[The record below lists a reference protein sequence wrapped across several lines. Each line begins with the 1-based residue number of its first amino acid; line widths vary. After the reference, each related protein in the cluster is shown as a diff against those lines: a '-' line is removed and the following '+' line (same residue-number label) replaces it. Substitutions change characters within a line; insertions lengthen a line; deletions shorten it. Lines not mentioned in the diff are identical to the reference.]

1 MAIRDWPVS
10 EQPREKLL
18 ALGSMAISDAELL
31 AIFLRTGVKGRS
43 AVDLARDLLQQFG
56 GLRQLL
62 DADKDEFCSHHGLGV
77 AKYVQMQASLEMT
90 RRHMMEKLVN
100 GDVLGSPDD
109 TRQYLLLRMRD
120 YKQEVFACLF
130 LDSRNRVIKFD
141 ELFFGTIN
149 GASVHPREVVKSGL
163 AHNAAAV
170 ILVHNHPSGET
181 RPSDADK
188 SITQRLKDA
197 LSLVDIRVLDHII
210 VGDGETFSFAERGL
224 L

>member
-1 MAIRDWPVS
+1 MAISDWPVS

-18 ALGSMAISDAELL
+18 ALGPMAISDAELL

-62 DADKDEFCSHHGLGV
+62 DADKDEFCTQHGLGV
-77 AKYVQMQASLEMT
+77 AKFVQMQAALEIS
-90 RRHMMEKLVN
+90 RRHMLEKLVN
-100 GDVLGSPDD
+100 GDVLGSPGD
-109 TRQYLLLRMRD
+109 TRQYLLMRMRD

-130 LDSRNRVIKFD
+130 LDSRNRVIKFE

-163 AHNAAAV
+163 AHNASSV

-210 VGDGETFSFAERGL
+210 VGDGETLSFAERGL